1 MRAAFS
7 HRIFYKL
14 SHIPIA
20 LESNRHTNRH
30 TTLLRIS
37 DLLEPA
43 SVKGLR
49 RVGEIPL
56 STVWDFGGF
65 MEMAICYEI

>member
-1 MRAAFS
+1 M
-7 HRIFYKL
+7 
-14 SHIPIA
+14 A

-30 TTLLRIS
+30 TSLLRIS

-65 MEMAICYEI
+65 VEMVNLLRILISNREYLEI